1 MLLSNDMYHTNYPPP
16 YRLPAMIVITAAVEG
31 RYVCTYILIFICHIP
46 LSQMRHSYLLLY
58 ILTIPIG

>member
-1 MLLSNDMYHTNYPPP
+1 MLLSNDMYHTNYPP

-31 RYVCTYILIFICHIP
+31 RYVCTYILIFICHI
-46 LSQMRHSYLLLY
+46 LLLQMRHSYLLLY

>member
-1 MLLSNDMYHTNYPPP
+1 MLLSNDMYHTNYPP

-31 RYVCTYILIFICHIP
+31 RYVCTYILIFICHIL

-58 ILTIPIG
+58 ILTIPIV